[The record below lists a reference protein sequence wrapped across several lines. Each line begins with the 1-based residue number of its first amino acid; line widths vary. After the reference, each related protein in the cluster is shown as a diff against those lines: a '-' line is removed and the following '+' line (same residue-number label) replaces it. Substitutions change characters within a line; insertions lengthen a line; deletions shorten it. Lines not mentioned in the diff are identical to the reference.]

1 MISLSILFI
10 CSKPVRAESPIQL
23 YYYDRAPYA
32 VTDTQ
37 GEVSGLCAAPA
48 ASAFKQAGI
57 PFQWKKMPFK
67 RQLVTIKH
75 NKKKACGIGWF
86 KNRQLVTIKHNK
98 KKACGIGWFKN
109 TERESFARFTDSI
122 YQDKPAVTISKKGNK
137 ALDQHR
143 DLKSLFVD
151 KKIKLLVKDGF
162 SYGTYIDELINSYDP
177 KIVSVVN
184 STNVEMLQMILS
196 GRADY
201 FFISEEEAEHI
212 IAAAGYEMSQ
222 FQLQHFDDMPA
233 GNRRYIA
240 CSQQVSPEIIDLL
253 NRALK

>member
-1 MISLSILFI
+1 M
-10 CSKPVRAESPIQL
+10 PVKAQDPIQL

-32 VTDTQ
+32 VTDPQ
-37 GEVSGLCAAPA
+37 GEVSGLLATPA
-48 ASAFKQAGI
+48 ANAFKQAGI

-75 NKKKACGIGWF
+75 NKKMTCGIGWF
-86 KNRQLVTIKHNK
+86 KNP
-98 KKACGIGWFKN
+98 
-109 TERESFARFTDSI
+109 EREAFARFTDPI

-143 DLKSLFVD
+143 DSKSLFED

-162 SYGTYIDELINSYDP
+162 SYGTYIDELISIYDP
-177 KIVSVVN
+177 EIVSVVN

-201 FFISEEEAEHI
+201 YFISEEEAEHI
-212 IAAAGYEMSQ
+212 ISAAGYEVSQ
-222 FQLQHFDDMPA
+222 FQILHYNDMPA

-240 CSQQVSPEIIDLL
+240 CSQQVTPEIIDLL

>member
-67 RQLVTIKH
+67 
-75 NKKKACGIGWF
+75 
-86 KNRQLVTIKHNK
+86 RQLVTIKHNK